1 MRSILAGAL
10 GAAVL
15 ALSACT
21 VGPNY
26 RRPSAPVPTHYKE
39 AGWVVAHP
47 AAARARGPWWQVYRD
62 PVLGRLEP
70 QVAVSNQNLKADLA
84 AFVEAEALV
93 AEARAGFFPTVS
105 VSGQGTR
112 SRSVTGGFGR
122 VGNFFSQSASAS
134 WVPDLW
140 GRVRRTVEGQ
150 IASAQVSA
158 ADLANARL
166 SAQATLASD
175 YFQLRIADALER
187 LLHLTITAY
196 TESLRITKNQYT
208 AGIAAESDVAQA
220 EAQLA
225 AAEAQAQA
233 VGVTRAQLEHA
244 TAVLIGRPP
253 AEFALAPVPSTGN
266 VPAIPVGLPSTLLE
280 RRPDIAAAEH
290 QMAAAN
296 AQIGVAEAAFFPDL
310 TLSGDAGSQ
319 APKIARLFSA
329 ADVVWALGGQAAE
342 TLFEGGLRHAQVAAA
357 RAVFS
362 QDVALYRQTVLTA
375 FQQVEDE
382 LAASRLLARQQT
394 AEDKAVAAA
403 RTAERVIF
411 NQYKAGLIPYTN
423 VVVAQ
428 ATALADAESAL
439 QIRQSRLVASVSL
452 IEALGGGWSTAQLP
466 GRGRIERDVPLDFS
480 PLPPRDAVTHRPAA
494 TLRLPPAG

>member
-47 AAARARGPWWQVYRD
+47 AAARTRGPWWQVYRD

-70 QVAVSNQNLKADLA
+70 RVAVSNQTLKADLA

-93 AEARAGFFPTVS
+93 AEARAGFFPTLS

-187 LLHLTITAY
+187 LLGLTITAY
-196 TESLRITKNQYT
+196 TESLRITKNQYA

-225 AAEAQAQA
+225 AAEAQRIA
-233 VGVTRAQLEHA
+233 VGV
-244 TAVLIGRPP
+244 
-253 AEFALAPVPSTGN
+253 
-266 VPAIPVGLPSTLLE
+266 
-280 RRPDIAAAEH
+280 
-290 QMAAAN
+290 
-296 AQIGVAEAAFFPDL
+296 
-310 TLSGDAGSQ
+310 
-319 APKIARLFSA
+319 
-329 ADVVWALGGQAAE
+329 
-342 TLFEGGLRHAQVAAA
+342 
-357 RAVFS
+357 
-362 QDVALYRQTVLTA
+362 
-375 FQQVEDE
+375 
-382 LAASRLLARQQT
+382 
-394 AEDKAVAAA
+394 
-403 RTAERVIF
+403 
-411 NQYKAGLIPYTN
+411 
-423 VVVAQ
+423 
-428 ATALADAESAL
+428 
-439 QIRQSRLVASVSL
+439 
-452 IEALGGGWSTAQLP
+452 
-466 GRGRIERDVPLDFS
+466 
-480 PLPPRDAVTHRPAA
+480 
-494 TLRLPPAG
+494 